1 MNNFMKRVV
10 SIKLVFILLVFLTA
24 LVVMVMLF
32 PDAGLM
38 HGPWIFIL
46 WGLHALSGVG
56 LVILTYRQ
64 KIAGKA
70 KLFLL
75 LAGFSAAGFVLG
87 GVLHNVF
94 YALAILAE
102 DLKALNIAMNILEVG
117 FFLIAVVACPIGLL
131 AGIVGT
137 FVLWKRLGA
146 EEKKV

>member
-1 MNNFMKRVV
+1 MKCVV
-10 SIKLVFILLVFLTA
+10 SIKSVFISLVVLTA
-24 LVVMVMLF
+24 LVIIVMLF

-46 WGLHALSGVG
+46 WGLHALSGAG

-70 KLFLL
+70 KIFLL

-94 YALAILAE
+94 YALAILE
-102 DLKALNIAMNILEVG
+102 ENLKALNIAMNVLEVG
-117 FFLIAVVACPIGLL
+117 FFLIAVLACPIGLL

-137 FVLWKRLGA
+137 FVLWKRLGS